1 LSQDHGGQLVRYNPP
16 KRPGRPSLDRPSL
29 FAGMDNQDSVLD
41 DDMQRVRILSTLE
54 SARRPLR
61 SAPSR
66 KRRSDKLGKG
76 WQAKALMTLMG
87 AGILALLASFAIIV
101 TEGHVS
107 NSKVDEA
114 MQSQVLGTAAKVAAT
129 SAASAARA
137 TTTTDAH
144 GTAPDA
150 AQNNPLAA
158 LIAPT
163 GKGAVK
169 ASGDAADQA
178 KAAPTPSP
186 AGLQA
191 QVPDKVP
198 APTPQTAVIET
209 VASPAPTTPTPTP
222 TALANTNTNNTPP
235 AVPKQALGKPANT
248 ARTPT
253 LVLDQVPTGGPATA
267 SGMPTG
273 TPTATAKVPSPL
285 AQPTK
290 VAAQPV
296 QPLQPAQTG
305 AKPNLPA
312 QAPVSTAALAK
323 AGAATASSTATLVA
337 ASASKPAPA
346 RNSPRTTGSRRDDDD
361 VALLEAMFAHSGN
374 NRRPAQTGQAAQTTP
389 AAPAALP
396 VAEQLKQ
403 KCGSLNGADAA
414 TCRAR
419 ICVQNPSA
427 SVCHQ
432 E

>member
-209 VASPAPTTPTPTP
+209 V
-222 TALANTNTNNTPP
+222 NTPP
-235 AVPKQALGKPANT
+235 GVPKQALGKPANT
-248 ARTPT
+248 ARAPT